1 MEVSLEDV
9 QAEIARRQSG
19 LSLEDVQAE
28 IQRREEAKSRPLMD
42 TAMGVVELA
51 TAAGTGMLAEPLAG
65 LGGIAQS
72 INPLAEEGAG
82 AEEIK
87 AVKGLAFQP
96 GERGKAVASD
106 IAEAGKETLQDSQ
119 QASTDF
125 LTGEGDFLPG
135 VLGTLVDAGQSAAES
150 LLQSP
155 DAVAEEAGPLAG
167 SVAKSIPAAIGA
179 ITGLQGGRAATR
191 AVSQSNRAAQITP
204 NDNITRLIKEGV
216 PDKETARFHIPEG
229 ATRAVKDNQAIEV
242 IKQGFDEGAVSV
254 IKASSPVDRQ
264 KMKRMLQIQRRAD
277 QNARFATL
285 NRPSDVVGDSMLSRV
300 KSVLKANRDAG
311 NQIDRVAKGLRGKR
325 VDFAPAGNQFLDDLA
340 EMGVG
345 FDGNLKPTFKGSDIE
360 GIAAAENAIKRL
372 SARMSSGG
380 VPDAFDIHKMKRF
393 IDEQVTFGKNAEGL
407 AGKTEAV
414 MKRFRRSLDK
424 ALDDAFP
431 EYNAVNTK
439 FSETRDALDQIQ
451 DIAGRKMNFDGPNA
465 DKQLGTLLRRIT
477 SNAQSRVPL
486 MNAADALETVAKR
499 HGVAP
504 KDDLV
509 SQIMFV
515 TEMERV
521 LGPSAKTGLQGQLI
535 QAGEQV
541 VKSGGSSGSLT
552 ELGIEATKAAAN
564 AARGVNRENALK
576 AVEALLSR

>member
-1 MEVSLEDV
+1 MEVSLEDI
-9 QAEIARRQSG
+9 QLEKARRSAG
-19 LSLEDVQAE
+19 LDDVRAE
-28 IQRREEAKSRPLMD
+28 IQRRKLSASNGRPLTD
-42 TAMGVVELA
+42 TAMGVLELA
-51 TAAGTGMLAEPLAG
+51 AAAGTGMLAEPIAG
-65 LGGIAQS
+65 LGGIAQA
-72 INPLAEEGAG
+72 INPFADEGAG
-82 AEEIK
+82 AAEVK
-87 AVKGLAFQP
+87 AVKDMAFQP
-96 GERGKAVASD
+96 GERGMAVAAD
-106 IAEAGKETLQDSQ
+106 IGESAKKSL
-119 QASTDF
+119 QASQGASVDF
-125 LTGEGDFLPG
+125 LGGDGNFVTGA
-135 VLGTLVDAGQSAAES
+135 LGTLVDAGQSAIQDVLA
-150 LLQSP
+150 SP

-167 SVAKSIPAAIGA
+167 SIAKTLPVAIGA
-179 ITGLQGGRAATR
+179 LAGVRGGRAAGQVASAQKPARIT
-191 AVSQSNRAAQITP
+191 SNDRV
-204 NDNITRLIKEGV
+204 TRLIKEGV
-216 PDKETARFHIPEG
+216 PDKSTARFHIPPG
-229 ATRAVKDNQAIEV
+229 AKRAVKDGQAIEV

-254 IKASSPVDRQ
+254 IKAASPVDRK
-264 KMKRMLQIQRRAD
+264 KMLRMLKIQRMAD

-300 KSVLKANRDAG
+300 KSVLKANREAG
-311 NQIDRVAKGLRGKR
+311 SQIDKVARGLRGKN
-325 VDFAPAGNQFLDDLA
+325 VDFAPAGNQFLDDLS

-345 FDGNLKPTFKGSDIE
+345 FDSSLNPIFKGSDIE
-360 GIAAAENAIKRL
+360 GITAAENAIKRL
-372 SARMSSGG
+372 AKRMSSGG
-380 VPDAFDIHKMKRF
+380 APDAFDIHKMKRF

-414 MKRFRRSLDK
+414 MKRFRRGLDQ

-431 EYNAVNTK
+431 DYNAVNTK

-486 MNAADALETVAKR
+486 MNAADALESVARK
-499 HGVAP
+499 HGAAP
-504 KDDLV
+504 NDDLV

-521 LGPSAKTGLQGQLI
+521 LGPSAKTGFQGQII

-552 ELGIEATKAAAN
+552 ELGVEAAKAAAD
-564 AARGVNRENALK
+564 AARGVNRANALK